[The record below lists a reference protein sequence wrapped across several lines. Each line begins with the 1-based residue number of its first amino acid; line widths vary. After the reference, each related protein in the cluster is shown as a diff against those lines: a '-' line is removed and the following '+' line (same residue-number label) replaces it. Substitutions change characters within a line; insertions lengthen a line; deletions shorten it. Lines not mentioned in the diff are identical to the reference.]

1 MLGGVLLTSAEVMFK
16 SIQPENSLQR
26 SMEAHMVKVHDIA
39 IYKCAY
45 CENVAFKK
53 KSEFIKVTKFDFLVT
68 SSCW

>member
-1 MLGGVLLTSAEVMFK
+1 MAFSYHFESYFLK
-16 SIQPENSLQR
+16 STQPKNSLQR

-53 KSEFIKVTKFDFLVT
+53 KSEFIKVTKNN
-68 SSCW
+68 

>member
-1 MLGGVLLTSAEVMFK
+1 MTFEILGGVPLTSARVIFK
-16 SIQPENSLQR
+16 NGQPKNSLQR

-53 KSEFIKVTKFDFLVT
+53 KSEFIKVTKFDF
-68 SSCW
+68 W